1 MPAPSVTGLRGGNIR
16 LPSSPTSAASVG
28 LSTHEDDPESPP
40 RLRLPSTR
48 PAGNVVRTASAQ
60 TFHREEQKVYLEI
73 QDGEVY
79 EGISF
84 GAQKSAAGE
93 LVFQTGMVG
102 YPESLTDP
110 SYRGQIL
117 VITFPLV
124 GNYGVPSRTV
134 MDELL
139 QDLPK
144 YFESSQIHIAGL
156 VTASYSGEDY
166 SHYLAKSSLGSWLK
180 ENGVPAMCGVDT
192 RALTKRIRQHG
203 TMLGRMLHQRN
214 SESNGRVNGAA
225 NGPVMPN
232 GVHEGL
238 DWRKKIDVV
247 EWIDQNT
254 INLVAEGEALVKL
267 FSLCVGSDDFSSLH
281 QNATTYVATS
291 INSSASSVWQTYT
304 GRLYRCWIEVQ
315 PASMSSVSWR

>member
-1 MPAPSVTGLRGGNIR
+1 MPAPSASSADKRPSTPVGLRGGNLR

-28 LSTHEDDPESPP
+28 LSNSEDDPGSPA

-48 PAGNVVRTASAQ
+48 AVGNLVWTASAQ
-60 TFHREEQKVYLEI
+60 TFQREEQKVYLEI

-117 VITFPLV
+117 VLTFPLV

-139 QDLPK
+139 EDLPK
-144 YFESSQIHIAGL
+144 YFESSEIHIAGL

-166 SHYLAKSSLGSWLK
+166 SHYLAQSSLGSWLK

-192 RALTKRIRQHG
+192 RSLTKRIREQG
-203 TMLGRMLHQRN
+203 SMLGRMLHQRA
-214 SESNGRVNGAA
+214 SGSGSQL
-225 NGPVMPN
+225 N
-232 GVHEGL
+232 GVTNGGAMLNGVQDHA
-238 DWRKKIDVV
+238 DWRTETELVD
-247 EWIDQNT
+247 WIDQNT
-254 INLVAEGEALVKL
+254 INLVSEGENTYPTLV
-267 FSLCVGSDDFSSLH
+267 G
-281 QNATTYVATS
+281 
-291 INSSASSVWQTYT
+291 I
-304 GRLYRCWIEVQ
+304 
-315 PASMSSVSWR
+315 

>member
-1 MPAPSVTGLRGGNIR
+1 MPAPSASSADKRPSTPVGLRGGNLR

-28 LSTHEDDPESPP
+28 LSNSEDDPGSPA

-48 PAGNVVRTASAQ
+48 AVGNLVWTASAQ
-60 TFHREEQKVYLEI
+60 TFQREEQKVYLEI

-117 VITFPLV
+117 VLTFPLV

-139 QDLPK
+139 EDLPK
-144 YFESSQIHIAGL
+144 YFESSKIHIAGL

-166 SHYLAKSSLGSWLK
+166 SHYLAQSSLGSWLK

-192 RALTKRIRQHG
+192 RSLTKRIRDQG
-203 TMLGRMLHQRN
+203 SMLGRMLHQRVLG
-214 SESNGRVNGAA
+214 SDGQLNGVMNGDA
-225 NGPVMPN
+225 MPN
-232 GVHEGL
+232 GIQDQA
-238 DWRKKIDVV
+238 DWRTETEFVD
-247 EWIDQNT
+247 WIDPNT
-254 INLVAEGEALVKL
+254 TNLVSEGENTYSILV
-267 FSLCVGSDDFSSLH
+267 G
-281 QNATTYVATS
+281 
-291 INSSASSVWQTYT
+291 I
-304 GRLYRCWIEVQ
+304 
-315 PASMSSVSWR
+315 

>member
-1 MPAPSVTGLRGGNIR
+1 MPAPSSSSADKRPSTPVMGLRGGNLR

-28 LSTHEDDPESPP
+28 LSNSEDEPASPT
-40 RLRLPSTR
+40 RLRVPSTR
-48 PAGNVVRTASAQ
+48 AVGNQVWTASAQ
-60 TFHREEQKVYLEI
+60 TFQQEQRVYLEI

-117 VITFPLV
+117 VMTFPLV

-139 QDLPK
+139 EDLPK
-144 YFESSQIHIAGL
+144 YFESSEIHIAGL

-166 SHYLAKSSLGSWLK
+166 SHYLAQSSLGSWLK

-192 RALTKRIRQHG
+192 RSLTKRIREQG
-203 TMLGRMLHQRN
+203 SMLGRMLHQ
-214 SESNGRVNGAA
+214 
-225 NGPVMPN
+225 
-232 GVHEGL
+232 
-238 DWRKKIDVV
+238 K
-247 EWIDQNT
+247 
-254 INLVAEGEALVKL
+254 AL
-267 FSLCVGSDDFSSLH
+267 GS
-281 QNATTYVATS
+281 
-291 INSSASSVWQTYT
+291 
-304 GRLYRCWIEVQ
+304 
-315 PASMSSVSWR
+315 

>member
-1 MPAPSVTGLRGGNIR
+1 MPAPLVSSLGKRPSTPVIGLRGGNLR
-16 LPSSPTSAASVG
+16 LPSSPTAAASVG
-28 LSTHEDDPESPP
+28 LSNHEDDPGSPI

-48 PAGNVVRTASAQ
+48 PVGKLVRTASAQ
-60 TFHREEQKVYLEI
+60 TFQREEQKVYLEI

-124 GNYGVPSRTV
+124 GNYGVPSRAV
-134 MDELL
+134 MDDLL

-144 YFESSQIHIAGL
+144 YFESSEIHIAGL

-192 RALTKRIRQHG
+192 RALTKRIRQQG
-203 TMLGRMLHQRN
+203 TMLGRLLHQRG
-214 SESNGRVNGAA
+214 SGA
-225 NGPVMPN
+225 NGQLNGVANGHAMSN
-232 GVHEGL
+232 GVHEDT
-238 DWRKKIDVV
+238 DWRKETDVV
-247 EWIDQNT
+247 DWIDQNT
-254 INLVAEGEALVKL
+254 INLVSQGETPFQALL
-267 FSLCVGSDDFSSLH
+267 RIWFRSDGFSSLN
-281 QNATTYVATS
+281 QKATTNVAT
-291 INSSASSVWQTYT
+291 
-304 GRLYRCWIEVQ
+304 
-315 PASMSSVSWR
+315 

>member
-1 MPAPSVTGLRGGNIR
+1 MPAPTAPGVDNRPSTSVIGLRGGNLR

-28 LSTHEDDPESPP
+28 LSNNEDDPGSPT

-48 PAGNVVRTASAQ
+48 PVGNLIRTSSAQ

-79 EGISF
+79 EGVSF
-84 GAQKSAAGE
+84 GAPKSAAGE

-134 MDELL
+134 MDERL

-144 YFESSQIHIAGL
+144 YFESSEIHIAGL

-166 SHYLAKSSLGSWLK
+166 SHYLANSSLGTWLK

-192 RALTKRIRQHG
+192 RALTKRIRQQG
-203 TMLGRMLHQRN
+203 SMLGRMLHQKA
-214 SESNGRVNGAA
+214 SGSNGRLNGVT
-225 NGPVMPN
+225 NGHAMPN
-232 GVHEGL
+232 GIHEGL
-238 DWRKKIDVV
+238 DWRKSTDVV
-247 EWIDQNT
+247 DWIDQNT
-254 INLVAEGEALVKL
+254 INLVSEGETTIQAQLGTW
-267 FSLCVGSDDFSSLH
+267 FRSDILSSLH
-281 QNATTYVATS
+281 QNATTHVATQVS
-291 INSSASSVWQTYT
+291 SSAPSVWQTCT
-304 GRLYRCWIEVQ
+304 RRLC
-315 PASMSSVSWR
+315 

>member
-1 MPAPSVTGLRGGNIR
+1 MPAPSASSVDKKPSTPAAGLRVESLR
-16 LPSSPTSAASVG
+16 LPSGPSSAASVG
-28 LSTHEDDPESPP
+28 LSSHEDEPASPN

-48 PAGNVVRTASAQ
+48 PVGNPVKAASAQ
-60 TFHREEQKVYLEI
+60 TFQREEKKVYLEI

-84 GAQKSAAGE
+84 GAPRSAAGE

-134 MDELL
+134 KDELL

-144 YFESSQIHIAGL
+144 YFESSEIHIAGL

-166 SHYLAKSSLGSWLK
+166 SHHLASSSLGSWLK

-192 RALTKRIRQHG
+192 RALTKRIRQQG
-203 TMLGRMLHQRN
+203 SMLGRMLHQRV
-214 SESNGRVNGAA
+214 SQSISQLNGVA
-225 NGPVMPN
+225 NGHIMPN
-232 GVHEGL
+232 GVDEDS
-238 DWRKKIDVV
+238 DWRKEIDVID
-247 EWIDQNT
+247 WIDQNT
-254 INLVAEGEALVKL
+254 INLVGEGETL
-267 FSLCVGSDDFSSLH
+267 F
-281 QNATTYVATS
+281 
-291 INSSASSVWQTYT
+291 
-304 GRLYRCWIEVQ
+304 
-315 PASMSSVSWR
+315 